1 MSHRT
6 ELHHQ
11 HFSSSPVCFLQSD
24 YKSWSWIIWK
34 QLQTDPGYFMVNVL
48 VCVSVMMKCT
58 CNLAQG
64 GLLWVF
70 SHYVTVCV
78 CVCFPA
84 VRVGR
89 DTNLSLHLLPSFHH
103 LLSPLCSVTP
113 SSLSP
118 SPHSSRLQALAA
130 VRLGSVISGIT
141 HLVDGCQHGNKHV
154 QVNRKTLN
162 LRPQWVCE
170 SRWVSTKESS
180 VWFRPEKAE
189 TLWQWLS
196 AVMNDRN
203 IVIDAL

>member
-1 MSHRT
+1 MILSSTLKHYTSPLTLMSHRT

-78 CVCFPA
+78 CVFQ
-84 VRVGR
+84 
-89 DTNLSLHLLPSFHH
+89 LSEWAETQTCPSTFFLPSITSFHPFAPSR
-103 LLSPLCSVTP
+103 LPLSPPPPTPPASRPWLLCVSGHYQRH
-113 SSLSP
+113 
-118 SPHSSRLQALAA
+118 HSSGWR
-130 VRLGSVISGIT
+130 
-141 HLVDGCQHGNKHV
+141 
-154 QVNRKTLN
+154 
-162 LRPQWVCE
+162 
-170 SRWVSTKESS
+170 VSTRKQARSS
-180 VWFRPEKAE
+180 
-189 TLWQWLS
+189 
-196 AVMNDRN
+196 
-203 IVIDAL
+203 